1 MFRAQVALCFLVTVC
16 TAVAAPLKYQD
27 IFGSGTTTNVSAG
40 TADAAGNVYLTGWTT
55 SPSLPVTPDAFQKNF
70 IQSQCGTNYHP
81 GPNGSPGQS
90 FPIPCAHAFI
100 AKIAA
105 DGASLVYLTYL
116 GGELTDY
123 VNAIGGRALY
133 SPEVFLANGIRLHFL
148 SSQPVEYPQ
157 FNVPFVPSLS
167 VIDVLMFNPRE
178 QARELLQRYELA

>member
-1 MFRAQVALCFLVTVC
+1 MRGMGHHDPVTGQIDTKPRVIIASASRRGMFRAQVALCFLVTVC

-123 VNAIGGRALY
+123 VNAIAVDAASNVYVTGTT
-133 SPEVFLANGIRLHFL
+133 
-148 SSQPVEYPQ
+148 SSTTFPV
-157 FNVPFVPSLS
+157 SL
-167 VIDVLMFNPRE
+167 FAYR
-178 QARELLQRYELA
+178 